1 MRSKNLKYRL
11 LIGAAIAIFFVF
23 KRSSQREVNPY
34 TVRTQTIS
42 MNTNE
47 EIAIGLQSA
56 PQMAQQY
63 GGLHPNN
70 STKLW

>member
-63 GGLHPNN
+63 GVLHPNN